1 MAAHAQN
8 DARGTAWLLASAA
21 QSCIADPSSAPKWQD
36 ALNNTYRLLEA
47 YRRNVFLPLR
57 KSRARQGAR
66 DDAEMLTLAL
76 TNERHLSE
84 VREAIEYA
92 LAASFVSAPKE
103 EAVKTI
109 EEVLRAVAAPQ
120 RFQVSEEDKVKAS
133 HFFKELLRQLTDR

>member
-1 MAAHAQN
+1 MLQN
-8 DARGTAWLLASAA
+8 SKFLGVCQYHGFLAS
-21 QSCIADPSSAPKWQD
+21 SSRRISHADHGSTCSERRPWD
-36 ALNNTYRLLEA
+36 RLALSFGR
-47 YRRNVFLPLR
+47 R

-66 DDAEMLTLAL
+66 DDAEMLTRAL